1 MPLYVVSFPAD
12 PLAVG
17 APTPHRMLVESE
29 TKERAREVA
38 EEWLSSGRM
47 GTQLNAQISSLDV
60 TEFSKFV
67 MFEGEIYPR
76 SDSSEAAQRR
86 LQSAKHTPGV
96 SPPWHKVA

>member
-17 APTPHRMLVESE
+17 NPTPHRMMVESE
-29 TKERAREVA
+29 SKERAREVG
-38 EEWLSSGRM
+38 EEWLSSSRM
-47 GTQLNAQISSLDV
+47 GTQLNAQISSLEV

-76 SDSSEAAQRR
+76 AGPSEAAERR
-86 LQSAKHTPGV
+86 LNCAKQAPGV
-96 SPPWHKVA
+96 AASWRKTA